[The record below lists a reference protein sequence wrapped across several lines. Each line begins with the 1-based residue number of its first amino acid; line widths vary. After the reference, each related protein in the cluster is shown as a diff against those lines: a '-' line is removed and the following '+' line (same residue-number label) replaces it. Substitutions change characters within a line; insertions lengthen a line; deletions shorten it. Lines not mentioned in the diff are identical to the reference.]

1 VTFWIVALSLVGF
14 VGHAQADAGEARWM
28 QGPHAEF
35 LRRILPPRMTPQ
47 ELPEPASP
55 CARLVATY
63 CSQCHHLPN
72 PAMHAAERWSRVV
85 DRTIPR
91 MQGKGNMGRLMG
103 ELMAGVRV
111 PDQEEIAVIKVYLA
125 RHAQSAWDS
134 RNPAVA
140 DVLRSERG
148 MQFAIACT
156 QCHAL
161 PDPRRH
167 TARQWPGVVARMQDN
182 LLWMN
187 RVVLSRPD
195 PAEPQLDAG
204 EITAFLKANARK

>member
-1 VTFWIVALSLVGF
+1 MTFWIVALSLAGLVA
-14 VGHAQADAGEARWM
+14 HAQAAADDARWM

-55 CARLVATY
+55 GARLVATY
-63 CSQCHHLPN
+63 CGQCHHLPS
-72 PAMHAAERWSRVV
+72 PAMHTAERWSRVV

-103 ELMAGVRV
+103 ELMTGVRV
-111 PDQEEIAVIKVYLA
+111 PDREEIAVIKDYLA
-125 RHAQSAWDS
+125 RHAQSAWDG

-140 DVLRSERG
+140 EVLRSERG
-148 MQFAIACT
+148 VQFAIACT

-182 LLWMN
+182 MLWMN